1 MASFLCALN
10 VSSINGNK
18 HAEALSGNNT
28 FVKWGHA
35 RPSSKL
41 ATLTAL
47 LPLCGVSWWSHLGPL
62 PGFFTGRERTGGSEA
77 HAH

>member
-35 RPSSKL
+35 RQM
-41 ATLTAL
+41 TT
-47 LPLCGVSWWSHLGPL
+47 PLFPVGP
-62 PGFFTGRERTGGSEA
+62 
-77 HAH
+77 